1 MTYPLLALGASH
13 VGLGQYREALPSLE
27 RAARI
32 REAKEKSP
40 SRNGEVHF
48 ALGRA
53 LWGSGQ
59 DWARALA
66 MVERARD
73 EFRANPATPA
83 TQRELADIELWLASR
98 SDPRVRGRSRRSPA
112 GAVEALEALH
122 PRRRSDRKR
131 RSIRTRAR

>member
-1 MTYPLLALGASH
+1 VTYPLLALGVSH

-32 REAKEKSP
+32 REAKEASP
-40 SRNGEVHF
+40 GRKGEVHF

-59 DWARALA
+59 DRARALA

-73 EFRANPATPA
+73 EFRANPTTPA

-98 SDPRVRGRSRRSPA
+98 SDPGSRPIVVTA
-112 GAVEALEALH
+112 AQ
-122 PRRRSDRKR
+122 
-131 RSIRTRAR
+131 

>member
-1 MTYPLLALGASH
+1 M
-13 VGLGQYREALPSLE
+13 GLGQYREALPNLE

-32 REAKEKSP
+32 REAKENSP
-40 SRNGEVHF
+40 NRKGEVHF

-59 DWARALA
+59 DRARALA

-73 EFRANPATPA
+73 EFRANPPTPA

-98 SDPRVRGRSRRSPA
+98 SDPGGSRPLVVTA
-112 GAVEALEALH
+112 AQ
-122 PRRRSDRKR
+122 
-131 RSIRTRAR
+131 